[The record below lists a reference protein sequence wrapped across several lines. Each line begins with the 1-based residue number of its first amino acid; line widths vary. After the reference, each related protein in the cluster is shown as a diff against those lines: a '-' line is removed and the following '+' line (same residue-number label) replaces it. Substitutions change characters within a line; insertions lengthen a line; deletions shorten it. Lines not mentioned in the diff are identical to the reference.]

1 MWIEPVLS
9 ERSTLAFIVM
19 PCRLATRRWRPT
31 ISYRNGRMEIVASG
45 VSSPSR
51 VRKYIRTGTAVEAR
65 KPVPNSAYFTAS
77 RASRQPRA
85 LSLKVMLRA
94 AIANFRRGE

>member
-1 MWIEPVLS
+1 
-9 ERSTLAFIVM
+9 
-19 PCRLATRRWRPT
+19 
-31 ISYRNGRMEIVASG
+31 MEIVASG
-45 VSSPSR
+45 VSNPSR

-94 AIANFRRGE
+94 AIANFSRGE